1 MAAELPVSVTGMT
14 IDRQCSSGLISIVT
28 AANHI
33 VCDGAQVM
41 VAGGCDAISLV
52 QNDKMNRHRQVD
64 PSVKAYRPA
73 IYMPMLDT
81 AEVVVHRYDISRA
94 AQDAYAWIN

>member
-1 MAAELPVSVTGMT
+1 
-14 IDRQCSSGLISIVT
+14 
-28 AANHI
+28 
-33 VCDGAQVM
+33 
-41 VAGGCDAISLV
+41 
-52 QNDKMNRHRQVD
+52 MNRHRQAD